1 MTQSIED
8 FRKRFPV
15 LAEKIYLNSCS
26 QGALSQD
33 VEESMLEYLRSWHK
47 DGSPWEMWVDQY
59 EAGRCQF
66 AQLIGAEPEEV
77 ALVASASAGV
87 NALASALSF
96 KQRNKVVLGEFE
108 FPTMGHIW
116 LAGAASSRS
125 GRDLR
130 RGGEESPSSGSL

>member
-1 MTQSIED
+1 MPSEPQRDEEHVTQSIEG

-59 EAGRCQF
+59 EAGRRQF
-66 AQLIGAEPEEV
+66 AELIGAELEEV

-96 KQRNKVVLGEFE
+96 KQRSKVVLGE
-108 FPTMGHIW
+108 
-116 LAGAASSRS
+116 
-125 GRDLR
+125 
-130 RGGEESPSSGSL
+130 